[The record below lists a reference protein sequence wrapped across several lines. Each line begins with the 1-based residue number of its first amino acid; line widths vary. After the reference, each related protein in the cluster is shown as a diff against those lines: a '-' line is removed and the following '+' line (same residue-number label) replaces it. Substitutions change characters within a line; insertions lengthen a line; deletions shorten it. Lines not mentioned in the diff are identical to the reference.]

1 MLGDIEIAQNMQ
13 KDKVQ
18 PAIGEVPH
26 PLDAN
31 YDSLK
36 AKLEHVQ
43 KTDPEYKVIDT
54 YLKSTEPAY
63 RKLEIIDVW
72 RVDRTEEVR
81 ETTCFD
87 NILHYYRV
95 IDLLNMAPLKTDVCF
110 GMVLMLQL

>member
-1 MLGDIEIAQNMQ
+1 MQ

-18 PAIGEVPH
+18 PTIGEVPH
-26 PLDAN
+26 ALDAN

-81 ETTCFD
+81 ECFD
-87 NILHYYRV
+87 NILYY
-95 IDLLNMAPLKTDVCF
+95 III
-110 GMVLMLQL
+110 G